1 MLEKISKE
9 KRLIFMSSVNEEIK
23 SLRTDIDR
31 LDQEIL
37 KLLKQRIRI
46 TEKIGKIKK
55 TNSSDILD
63 KQRESEILSTLL
75 TAGENLKIEDDF
87 IISLWRQ
94 IIDYSHKVQN
104 DCE

>member
-1 MLEKISKE
+1 
-9 KRLIFMSSVNEEIK
+9 MSSVNEEIK
-23 SLRTDIDR
+23 SLRADIDR

-37 KLLKQRIRI
+37 KILKQRIRF

-75 TAGENLKIEDDF
+75 EAGENLKIEDDF